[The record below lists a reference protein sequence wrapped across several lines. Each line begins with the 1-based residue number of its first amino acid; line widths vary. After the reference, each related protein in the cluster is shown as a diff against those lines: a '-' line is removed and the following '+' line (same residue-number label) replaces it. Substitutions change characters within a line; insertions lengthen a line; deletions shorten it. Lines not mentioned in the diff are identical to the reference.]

1 MNFACSSTGREGTI
15 FGGGDGSLADS
26 SSILAQSIRTV
37 GAPVGPYSAFDYS
50 ELVMEYESA
59 R

>member
-1 MNFACSSTGREGTI
+1 MVRLQN
-15 FGGGDGSLADS
+15 D